1 LKPGTIL
8 VYTLAVLVVLAAV
21 LCVTATPA
29 EPEVASAST
38 VGGLKL
44 PIIMYHSIVK
54 DANRWGTYVIS
65 PDEFES
71 DLKYFE
77 KNGYTSVTVQD
88 LIDAVYE
95 AKPLPEKPVMITLDD
110 GYYNNY
116 LYALPLLR
124 KYNDRAVVSI
134 VGKFTDQYSVTED
147 NNPVYSHVTWGQV
160 NEMIDSGFI
169 EIQNH
174 SYNLHK
180 IDSERVGSMKVS
192 GESVAHYA
200 AILSSDVI
208 RLQSLI
214 DSNTK
219 HLPTAFT
226 YPYGLVSKD
235 SNEILKDMGFKAT
248 LTCYPGINTITGDP
262 NCLYMLKRLIRPHG
276 KSAQAI
282 LEARS

>member
-1 LKPGTIL
+1 
-8 VYTLAVLVVLAAV
+8 
-21 LCVTATPA
+21 
-29 EPEVASAST
+29 
-38 VGGLKL
+38 
-44 PIIMYHSIVK
+44 
-54 DANRWGTYVIS
+54 
-65 PDEFES
+65 
-71 DLKYFE
+71 
-77 KNGYTSVTVQD
+77 
-88 LIDAVYE
+88 
-95 AKPLPEKPVMITLDD
+95 
-110 GYYNNY
+110 
-116 LYALPLLR
+116 
-124 KYNDRAVVSI
+124 
-134 VGKFTDQYSVTED
+134 
-147 NNPVYSHVTWGQV
+147 
-160 NEMIDSGFI
+160 
-169 EIQNH
+169 
-174 SYNLHK
+174 
-180 IDSERVGSMKVS
+180 MKVS

-226 YPYGLVSKD
+226 YPYGLISKD